1 MKVCLLYTRSYFMF
15 IIRNRNWS
23 ISSEMVHRKFQCLFV
38 EVWTELSAPPILLVS
53 VGSYPGIFVNT
64 CGCIHFDYESYKG
77 YSFLDYY
84 ICINKQTTDFGHM
97 TNI

>member
-1 MKVCLLYTRSYFMF
+1 
-15 IIRNRNWS
+15 
-23 ISSEMVHRKFQCLFV
+23 MVHRKFQCLFA

-64 CGCIHFDYESYKG
+64 CGCIHFDYESYKE
-77 YSFLDYY
+77 YPILDYH
-84 ICINKQTTDFGHM
+84 ICINKLTTDFGHM